1 MCDKNPKQEKRKEMP
16 KKPMSAYFLFCSDK
30 RKENKDKKISPKE
43 LGEMYDH
50 LPKSEKERY
59 KKIHEELMKKYEE
72 EMALFMSNNLED
84 EEKKIK
90 EEKEKEDIKIPETE
104 NSDKNLKRKENKD
117 KKISPKEL
125 SEMYDHLPESE
136 KERYKKIHEE
146 LMKKYEAE
154 MALFMSNNLED
165 EEKDIK
171 KAKAKSL
178 KSDQKNNNK
187 NACNCGNCDECLK
200 INKK

>member
-16 KKPMSAYFLFCSDK
+16 KKPMTAYFLFCSD
-30 RKENKDKKISPKE
+30 
-43 LGEMYDH
+43 
-50 LPKSEKERY
+50 
-59 KKIHEELMKKYEE
+59 
-72 EMALFMSNNLED
+72 
-84 EEKKIK
+84 
-90 EEKEKEDIKIPETE
+90 
-104 NSDKNLKRKENKD
+104 KRKENKD

-136 KERYKKIHEE
+136 KERYKKIHQE
-146 LMKKYEAE
+146 LMKKYEEE

-178 KSDQKNNNK
+178 KSDQNNNNK